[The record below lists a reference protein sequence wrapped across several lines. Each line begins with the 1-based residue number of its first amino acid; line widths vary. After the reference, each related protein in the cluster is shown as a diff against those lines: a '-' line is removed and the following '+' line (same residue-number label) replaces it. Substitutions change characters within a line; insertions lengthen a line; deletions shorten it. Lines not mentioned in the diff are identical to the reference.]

1 MSNTKDWL
9 GNRKTT
15 FVQLGASNHSE
26 KDRETN
32 DFYATD
38 PQTLEKFLK
47 TLDKDG
53 FKLHKNIWECA
64 CGMGHLSK
72 VLEEKKYNV
81 ISTDL
86 INRGFGWGG
95 GQLFRF

>member
-72 VLEEKKYNV
+72 VLEEKN
-81 ISTDL
+81 IT
-86 INRGFGWGG
+86 
-95 GQLFRF
+95 